1 MPNLNVARSIEMLA
15 VGRRALPARCTVDRR
30 CEHHTKN
37 LDGKGRLRDGIVS
50 HRRSLLHKL
59 LELCS
64 IEQGMRMNLSVSFR
78 PWEEMN
84 LLCDS
89 FSQYIITQEQR
100 RY

>member
-50 HRRSLLHKL
+50 HKRSLLHLNKAQQIIGAL
-59 LELCS
+59 LDRARHENES
-64 IEQGMRMNLSVSFR
+64 
-78 PWEEMN
+78 
-84 LLCDS
+84 
-89 FSQYIITQEQR
+89 
-100 RY
+100 